1 MITTKQMRAFN
12 SAAEKFVQIFETA
25 GKGATQE
32 GAEAY
37 IAMMKCAP
45 ERIRALFLMGSQ
57 RDGLIPMAVT
67 RPPAGQSYWD
77 WVYSPADAHQRLL
90 ACTTQASIDM
100 AQQLLKDACKAS
112 GVSTSLYP
120 VPAVVGQT
128 AVAEEHEPR
137 LHEIVADFEA
147 RLALA
152 NDVDEAVYLHTLL
165 AGYLRHLGQAVPEL
179 AKAAPLAPVHCV
191 NMDAVHVR
199 VAKRLER
206 EDAEVNREIDM
217 AQAKMA
223 VDTAVAQFGQDSQQ
237 ARMAMAKAIQFLPA
251 DIKADLDAKAREM
264 GLMPPASGYTADG
277 QPVFTVEAL
286 ASHFG
291 MDPEEVMQDVGE
303 FGMTVDA
310 STIHLPQ

>member
-1 MITTKQMRAFN
+1 MITTKQMSTFN
-12 SAAEKFVQIFETA
+12 AAAEKFVQFFER
-25 GKGATQE
+25 GEGATPE
-32 GAEAY
+32 GKYAF
-37 IAMMKCAP
+37 ITMMKAAP
-45 ERIRALFLMGSQ
+45 ERIRKMLEI
-57 RDGLIPMAVT
+57 GLGRGMQLLPYEIT
-67 RPPAGQSYWD
+67 RPPVGKAYWD
-77 WVYSPADAHQRLL
+77 WVYSPADIQKRAQ
-90 ACTTQASIDM
+90 ACKSQSNLDEMTAF
-100 AQQLLKDACKAS
+100 LKDSCKAS
-112 GVSTSLYP
+112 GVSSRMFP
-120 VPAVVGQT
+120 VPAVVGQA

-152 NDVDEAVYLHTLL
+152 KDVDEAVYLHTLL
-165 AGYLRHLGQAVPEL
+165 AGYLRHLGKAVPDL

-191 NMDAVHVR
+191 NMDAVHAR
-199 VAKRLER
+199 VAKRLEL

-223 VDTAVAQFGQDSQQ
+223 VESAIAQFGQDSKQ
-237 ARMAMAKAIQFLPA
+237 ARMAIAKATQFLPD

-291 MDPEEVMQDVGE
+291 MAPEEVMRDVDE
-303 FGMTVDA
+303 YGMMVDA